1 MRTRALIFAAAL
13 LTAVTPSTAK
23 PTNPP
28 LPVAPQGIVVGQ
40 VLNDT
45 LGKTVNGWLHSSGSM
60 YGTSETKGEVTTTR
74 LDCCIAVFSKGRSYI
89 VALTEPVARNANGGV
104 IKEKVV
110 ALKRID
116 ARPGEVQEE
125 CGLFGLNLGLTL
137 RNPKTMMAR
146 SVVIDN
152 GGFAVLEWKDTFRN
166 CGSDG
171 L

>member
-1 MRTRALIFAAAL
+1 MQTKRTILAAIL
-13 LTAVTPSTAK
+13 LSATPLAAK
-23 PTNPP
+23 PAKPP

-60 YGTSETKGEVTTTR
+60 YGTSETKDHITTTR

-89 VALTEPVARNANGGV
+89 VALTEPVTRSANGGV

-110 ALKRID
+110 AIKRLD
-116 ARPGEVQEE
+116 AQPGEVQEE
-125 CGLFGLNLGLTL
+125 CSLFNLNLGLTL

-152 GGFAVLEWKDTFRN
+152 GGFAVLEWKDTFRQ

>member
-1 MRTRALIFAAAL
+1 MPTKRLILAATL
-13 LTAVTPSTAK
+13 LCAAPLAAK
-23 PTNPP
+23 PAKPS
-28 LPVAPQGIVVGQ
+28 LPVSPQGIVMGQ

-45 LGKTVNGWLHSSGSM
+45 LGKTVNGWLHFQGST
-60 YGTSETKGEVTTTR
+60 YGTSETKDYVTTTR
-74 LDCCIAVFSKGRSYI
+74 IDCCVAVFSKGRSYI
-89 VALTEPVARNANGGV
+89 VALTQPLARNPTGGV

-125 CGLFGLNLGLTL
+125 CSLFTLNLGLTL

-152 GGFAVLEWKDTFRN
+152 GGFAVLEWKDTFRQ

>member
-1 MRTRALIFAAAL
+1 MLTKRTILAVILLSAAPLA
-13 LTAVTPSTAK
+13 AK
-23 PTNPP
+23 PAKPP
-28 LPVAPQGIVVGQ
+28 LAVAPQGIVVGQ

-60 YGTSETKGEVTTTR
+60 FGTSETKGEVTTTR

-89 VALTEPVARNANGGV
+89 VALTEPVTRSANGGV

-110 ALKRID
+110 AIKRLD

-125 CGLFGLNLGLTL
+125 CGLFNLNIGLTL

>member
-1 MRTRALIFAAAL
+1 MRTRSLVLITALAAAAPL
-13 LTAVTPSTAK
+13 AAK
-23 PTNPP
+23 PAKPP
-28 LPVAPQGIVVGQ
+28 LPVAPQGIVAGQ

-60 YGTSETKGEVTTTR
+60 FGTSETKGEVTTTR

-89 VALTEPVARNANGGV
+89 VALTEPVTRSANGGV

-110 ALKRID
+110 AIKRLD

-125 CGLFGLNLGLTL
+125 CSLFNLNIGLTL

>member
-1 MRTRALIFAAAL
+1 MRIKALVITALVLAAGPLA
-13 LTAVTPSTAK
+13 AK
-23 PTNPP
+23 PAKPP
-28 LPVAPQGIVVGQ
+28 LPLAPQAIVVGQ

-45 LGKTVNGWLHSSGSM
+45 LGKTVNGWLHASGSM
-60 YGTSETKGEVTTTR
+60 FGTAETKGEVTTTR

-89 VALTEPVARNANGGV
+89 VALTEPVARNSAGGV

-110 ALKRID
+110 ALKRIE

-125 CGLFGLNLGLTL
+125 CSLFNLNLGLTL

>member
-1 MRTRALIFAAAL
+1 MPTKRLILAAL
-13 LTAVTPSTAK
+13 LLGAMPLAAK
-23 PTNPP
+23 PAKPP
-28 LPVAPQGIVVGQ
+28 LPGALQGIAEVQ
-40 VLNDT
+40 VLDDT
-45 LGKTVNGWLHSSGSM
+45 LGKTVKGWLHSSGSM
-60 YGTSETKGEVTTTR
+60 YGKSETKGEVTTTR
-74 LDCCIAVFSKGRSYI
+74 LDCCVAVFSKGRSYI
-89 VALTEPVARNANGGV
+89 VALTEPVTRSPTGGV
-104 IKEKVV
+104 IKEKIV

-125 CGLFGLNLGLTL
+125 CSLFGLNLGLTL

-166 CGSDG
+166 CASDG

>member
-1 MRTRALIFAAAL
+1 MQTKRMILAAIL
-13 LTAVTPSTAK
+13 LSAAPVAAK
-23 PTNPP
+23 PAKPP
-28 LPVAPQGIVVGQ
+28 LAVPPQGIVVGQ

-45 LGKTVNGWLHSSGSM
+45 MGKTVNGWLHFQGSM
-60 YGTSETKGEVTTTR
+60 YGTSETKDEITTTR

-89 VALTEPVARNANGGV
+89 VALTEPIERNGKGGV

-110 ALKRID
+110 AIKRLD

-125 CGLFGLNLGLTL
+125 CSLFNLNLGLTL

-152 GGFAVLEWKDTFRN
+152 GGFAVLEWKDTFRQ

>member
-1 MRTRALIFAAAL
+1 MRTKSAIVAIVLLSAAPLI
-13 LTAVTPSTAK
+13 AK
-23 PTNPP
+23 P
-28 LPVAPQGIVVGQ
+28 APSAPGIAVGQ

-60 YGTSETKGEVTTTR
+60 FGTSTTKDEITTTR

-89 VALTEPVARNANGGV
+89 VALTQPIERNGKGGV

-110 ALKRID
+110 ATKRLD

-125 CGLFGLNLGLTL
+125 CSLFNLNIGLTL

-152 GGFAVLEWKDTFRN
+152 GGFAVLEWKDTFRQ